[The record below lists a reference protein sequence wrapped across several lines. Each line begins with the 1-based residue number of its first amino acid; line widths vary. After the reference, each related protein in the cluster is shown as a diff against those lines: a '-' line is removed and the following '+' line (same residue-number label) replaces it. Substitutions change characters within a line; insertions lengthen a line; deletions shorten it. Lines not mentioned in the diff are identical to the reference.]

1 MSQPATAAHAA
12 QLERRIVLV
21 RGQRVMLD
29 RDIAELYEVPTK
41 VLNQAVKRNLG
52 RFPPDFMFQ
61 LTDGEA
67 ESLRA
72 VLGHSDAPAEASVAH
87 LPDETRRSQSVT
99 SSAKFRRTSYL
110 PYAFTEHGVAML
122 SSVLRSPRA
131 IEASIAIIRVFVRLR
146 SLAASTADLS
156 ARLDELERRHDRKFR
171 VVFEAIRGLMDPAPT
186 PPREPRREIGFH
198 TRVDGRLP
206 RMKGRP
212 CKKVSP

>member
-21 RGQRVMLD
+21 RGPRVMLD
-29 RDIAELYEVPTK
+29 RDIARIYGVETR
-41 VLNQAVKRNLG
+41 VLNQAVRRNKE
-52 RFPPDFMFQ
+52 RFPADFMFQ
-61 LTDGEA
+61 LT
-67 ESLRA
+67 R
-72 VLGHSDAPAEASVAH
+72 
-87 LPDETRRSQSVT
+87 DEIEGISQIVT
-99 SSAKFRRTSYL
+99 SSGEADIKYSKSVH
-110 PYAFTEHGVAML
+110 AFTEHGVAML

-171 VVFEAIRGLMDPAPT
+171 VVFEAIRGLMDPAPM
-186 PPREPRREIGFH
+186 PPGEPRREIGFH

-212 CKKVSP
+212 SKKVSP

>member
-29 RDIAELYEVPTK
+29 FHLAELYEVPTK
-41 VLNQAVKRNLG
+41 ALNQAVKRNMG
-52 RFPPDFMFQ
+52 RFPADFMFQ
-61 LTDGEA
+61 LTDEEA
-67 ESLRA
+67 EGVRVA
-72 VLGHSDAPAEASVAH
+72 IGYQDAPVAQRGDG
-87 LPDETRRSQSVT
+87 PRRSQSVT

-131 IEASIAIIRVFVRLR
+131 IEANIAIIRVFVRLR

-156 ARLDELERRHDRKFR
+156 ARLDELERRPDRKFR
-171 VVFEAIRGLMDPAPT
+171 VVFEAIRGLMDPAP
-186 PPREPRREIGFH
+186 PPSVEPRREIGFH
-198 TRVDGRLP
+198 TRIH
-206 RMKGRP
+206 GRP
-212 CKKVSP
+212 PCRTGRPSKKVSP